1 MEVKKCYQ
9 NVDFRAIDLE
19 KGIIEIKNK
28 FLFTNLHEYKLEW
41 VIAKNGVPVENGQIE
56 TEIAPKQSKKIQL
69 DYSKIDCEDAKDE
82 FILTVQFRSEEHTSE
97 LQSRGHLVCRLLLEK

>member
-28 FLFTNLHEYKLEW
+28 FLFTNLHEYKVEW

-56 TEIAPKQSKKIQL
+56 TEIAPKQSKRIQL
-69 DYSKIDCEDAKDE
+69 DYAEIDCEDAQDE
-82 FILTVQFRSEEHTSE
+82 LILTGQFKTKQETYCACERHEVAFEE
-97 LQSRGHLVCRLLLEK
+97 